1 MRDLLLSDTVRAHRK
16 LRRAGV
22 EADLHIYEGQSHGDY
37 IAMWNAPESAEHYAE
52 LNAFLLKH
60 LQNPLVPVLP
70 PSTKKMKDIKIP
82 KSVTY

>member
-1 MRDLLLSDTVRAHRK
+1 
-16 LRRAGV
+16 V

-37 IAMWNAPESAEHYAE
+37 LKVVNAPESYEHFAE

-60 LQNPLVPVLP
+60 LQNPLVPVSSP
-70 PSTKKMKDIKIP
+70 PAENVKDIEMP